1 MEKGSQLFC
10 LRLSLSLLSLFALSC
25 SSPKTSELATFEIP
39 KQSESEFQL
48 SEIAKSIEY
57 ISLETREESFLS
69 LIQDVKFYKDK
80 IYVVDFP
87 GKILVFDRKG
97 KFLNQLG
104 KYGEGPGEFSNVSSL
119 VIDEGSETVY
129 IASGRRLISYTLDNE
144 YIGEKKV
151 PFFIDY
157 IDIVDNSLS
166 LIAAED
172 GVKSGDKFV
181 NRRSLFKLDKD
192 LTITDS
198 LPLLHIEMDQQTG
211 ASYPYK
217 NYISKVNGE
226 DFIYTPVLINE
237 SIIRDTL
244 FMFKDNVLNPF
255 IKLKFAPP
263 VLNEEGSKLIII
275 KNVMLSANYLLCE
288 YNREGSS
295 MFYIGDRKSDF
306 SINVADGFLIE
317 DEEIVT
323 LRPFD
328 LSKDQF
334 YFIKTYNFSDI
345 SEEELNP
352 IIGIVSL

>member
-10 LRLSLSLLSLFALSC
+10 LRLSLSILCLYMASC
-25 SSPKTSELATFEIP
+25 SSSKSTELVTFDIP
-39 KQSESEFQL
+39 KEGESEFQL
-48 SEIAKSIEY
+48 SEIAKTIEL
-57 ISLETREESFLS
+57 IQLQTSEESFLR

-104 KYGEGPGEFSNVSSL
+104 KTGEGPGEFTNIASL
-119 VIDEGSETVY
+119 VIDEESETAY
-129 IASGRRLISYTLDNE
+129 IASGTRLISYTLDNE
-144 YIGEKKV
+144 YIGEKKMS
-151 PFFIDY
+151 FFIDY
-157 IDIVDNSLS
+157 LDIVDNSLS

-172 GVKSGDKFV
+172 GVQSGDKFI

-217 NYISKVNGE
+217 NYISKVDDE
-226 DFIYTPVLINE
+226 DFIYTPVLIDE
-237 SIIRDTL
+237 SVIRDTL
-244 FMFKDNVLNPF
+244 YSFEDNVLNPF
-255 IKLKFAPP
+255 IKLNFPPP
-263 VLNEEGSKLIII
+263 VLNEEGSKLIMI
-275 KNVMLSANYLLCE
+275 KNVILSENYLVCE

-295 MFYIGDRKSDF
+295 MFYIGNRNKDF
-306 SINVADGFLIE
+306 SVNATDGLLLE
-317 DEEIVT
+317 DEELVT

-334 YFIKTYNFSDI
+334 YFVKTYNFSDT